1 MKSRLKRLYLYL
13 ESTPDRLYP
22 FRSEIEGRG
31 VRGYQS
37 YRKRVEAA
45 TQKYGPQALGFQIQ
59 LYRAAWHLFG
69 SILIIVGAT
78 FVSKHFFGSET
89 ALYVLLGLAI
99 IALFVQEF
107 ISHPARYNQP
117 LYKNF
122 TDWLTWAVPMLIYI
136 FFWL

>member
-1 MKSRLKRLYLYL
+1 MKSRLKRFYIYC
-13 ESTPDRLYP
+13 ESIPDRLFP
-22 FRSEIEGRG
+22 FASEIEGKV
-31 VRGYQS
+31 VRGYKS
-37 YRKRVEAA
+37 YKKKVEGAVE
-45 TQKYGPQALGFQIQ
+45 QYGPQALGYQIQ

-78 FVSKHFFGSET
+78 FISKHFLGSET
-89 ALYVLLGLAI
+89 ALYILLGLAI